1 MAEYLDY
8 LSFFGVI
15 AYLIIHN
22 VTENKWFA
30 FSAILLF
37 LPILKIINDTNRT
50 HGVIMLILSLLIG
63 FSTLYTKLDDDDK
76 EENKDGQLMAVI
88 LFSIVGLVAYY
99 INAYEGE
106 PCGSSNAELL
116 CNKTFIMIYILL
128 SLSVYYLI
136 KFLNNKGW
144 WPFKSKSKSQ
154 SELFNI
160 VILSVWQLYIYLLL
174 DGFNTSSYK
183 VSSQPSMSLEG
194 FRGGGIQTM
203 YKLFSYMSLIVLLG
217 LFISNGLLSSDI
229 ESDKLNGI
237 KELQYN
243 LITTTILTII
253 IVPFIRGDYLLPI
266 FPIMNIILILIIFKY
281 LKYS

>member
-1 MAEYLDY
+1 MAGYLDY

-15 AYLIIHN
+15 TYLIIHN
-22 VTENKWFA
+22 VTESKWFS

-37 LPILKIINDTNRT
+37 VPILKIIKDDNMTT
-50 HGVIMLILSLLIG
+50 GIIMLIFGLLIG

-76 EENKDGQLMAVI
+76 EESKEGGLIAII

-160 VILSVWQLYIYLLL
+160 VILSVGNYIYI
-174 DGFNTSSYK
+174 Y
-183 VSSQPSMSLEG
+183 
-194 FRGGGIQTM
+194 
-203 YKLFSYMSLIVLLG
+203 Y
-217 LFISNGLLSSDI
+217 
-229 ESDKLNGI
+229 
-237 KELQYN
+237 
-243 LITTTILTII
+243 
-253 IVPFIRGDYLLPI
+253 
-266 FPIMNIILILIIFKY
+266 
-281 LKYS
+281 